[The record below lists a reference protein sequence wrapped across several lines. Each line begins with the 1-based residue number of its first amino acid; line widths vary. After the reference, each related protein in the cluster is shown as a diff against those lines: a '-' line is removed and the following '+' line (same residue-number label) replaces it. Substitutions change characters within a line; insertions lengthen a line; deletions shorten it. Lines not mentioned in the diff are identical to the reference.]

1 MIRHGDGGA
10 AFRADLVARLVGS
23 LWLCRSLIA
32 LGAELSCDVDRSVA
46 VVACMRSAAASAH
59 ISTRLCCQSEKVQ
72 PCDDRGAKSDQNW
85 TAPAR
90 SGLFPK
96 SIRSKMAIHADPR
109 LRNKTRSFLDLST
122 ARREVLKV
130 AWVVANGNAP

>member
-1 MIRHGDGGA
+1 MIVALERSKLDGP
-10 AFRADLVARLVGS
+10 S
-23 LWLCRSLIA
+23 S
-32 LGAELSCDVDRSVA
+32 
-46 VVACMRSAAASAH
+46 
-59 ISTRLCCQSEKVQ
+59 
-72 PCDDRGAKSDQNW
+72 
-85 TAPAR
+85 

>member
-1 MIRHGDGGA
+1 MSTGRSWLSPACDQRQHQRIFRRDCAARARKCSRVMIVALERSKLDGP
-10 AFRADLVARLVGS
+10 S
-23 LWLCRSLIA
+23 S
-32 LGAELSCDVDRSVA
+32 
-46 VVACMRSAAASAH
+46 
-59 ISTRLCCQSEKVQ
+59 
-72 PCDDRGAKSDQNW
+72 
-85 TAPAR
+85 